1 MDPTYA
7 IATESNRGVEPK
19 RYYCVF
25 QRLEIFMFFMEGE
38 KNIDFLDID

>member
-1 MDPTYA
+1 MFKNLWAMNPTYA

-25 QRLEIFMFFMEGE
+25 QRLEIFMFFM
-38 KNIDFLDID
+38 